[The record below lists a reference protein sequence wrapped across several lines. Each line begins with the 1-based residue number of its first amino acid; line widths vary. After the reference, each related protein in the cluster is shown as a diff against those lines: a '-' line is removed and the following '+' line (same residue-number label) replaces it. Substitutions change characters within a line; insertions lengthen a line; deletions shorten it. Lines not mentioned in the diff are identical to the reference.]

1 MPKCKC
7 IGNGAIIGAGSVV
20 THNVEPY
27 SIVSGNPAKE
37 IRKRFTNKQIEM
49 LEKSGWYNYSPEE
62 LKNAFQY
69 AKDIEK
75 FVKEVETIKDM
86 LDENNRQ

>member
-27 SIVSGNPAKE
+27 SIVAGNPAKE

-62 LKNAFQY
+62 LKNVFQY
-69 AKDIEK
+69 AKDIKK
-75 FVKEVETIKDM
+75 FVEEVETIKDM
-86 LDENNRQ
+86 LDKKS